1 MSFLNGKEW
10 GSKGNQ
16 VLDFFPRIVD
26 VGAEMTFA
34 NTQENRKKLP
44 PFLGQIRHLQLKIF
58 PIFCFRIYVKV
69 LGKPQS
75 SQKKVN
81 TTFLGLQEAK
91 FCSSPSTSISCQHPQ
106 KSLLLQRPTKSGGT
120 IKNETTWYQIR
131 CGMGFTC
138 LVVTCSACSR
148 LQHNERMEK

>member
-69 LGKPQS
+69 LGKLPQS

-91 FCSSPSTSISCQHPQ
+91 FCSSPSTSISCFPKISSAAETNKVWWDYKEWNHLIPN
-106 KSLLLQRPTKSGGT
+106 SVWYGFYLLGSNVL
-120 IKNETTWYQIR
+120 
-131 CGMGFTC
+131 GMFSTA
-138 LVVTCSACSR
+138 T
-148 LQHNERMEK
+148 

>member
-69 LGKPQS
+69 LGKLPQS
-75 SQKKVN
+75 SQKKSTQHSLACKKQNFAVLLQRQ
-81 TTFLGLQEAK
+81 FLA
-91 FCSSPSTSISCQHPQ
+91 SQ